1 MGGDIKKCMTVLN
14 NAFLTRTFLVGERV
28 TLADIAVCSNLV
40 MLYQQVMEPSFRA
53 PFGNVNRWFMTVI
66 NQPQCKK
73 VLGEVKLCERMAT
86 FDSKKYFALHPKKD
100 GKKKDNKGKEQHQ
113 KDQKPKQEKP
123 KEEKPKE
130 EEKPKPKATNP
141 LAELP
146 PSSFDIDAWKKVYMN
161 SEYDVSIP
169 NLWENFD
176 REGYSFW
183 FSDYQYSD
191 DLNMLFMTTN
201 LITGMFQRIEKLKKT
216 CLGAVMVFGENKDN
230 GSSTVEPSAT
240 CGTEMGK
247 VLCTNK

>member
-100 GKKKDNKGKEQHQ
+100 GKKKNNTRKTRNPSRRNPRKKNPRKKKNQNLKQPIHWLNYHQ
-113 KDQKPKQEKP
+113 
-123 KEEKPKE
+123 
-130 EEKPKPKATNP
+130 
-141 LAELP
+141 
-146 PSSFDIDAWKKVYMN
+146 VH
-161 SEYDVSIP
+161 
-169 NLWENFD
+169 
-176 REGYSFW
+176 
-183 FSDYQYSD
+183 
-191 DLNMLFMTTN
+191 
-201 LITGMFQRIEKLKKT
+201 
-216 CLGAVMVFGENKDN
+216 
-230 GSSTVEPSAT
+230 STLMPGRRST
-240 CGTEMGK
+240 
-247 VLCTNK
+247 